1 MSTSD
6 EPGRPAAEP
15 RAEPRRDTAADTL
28 STAQRAELE
37 RLALLLRADLDD
49 VAFLARF
56 DAAALRAL
64 RTSVSQQIATE
75 NRAAYQRIAV
85 ASRLMPA
92 RATAAVAMKRM
103 PPRLSAAVVGDM
115 PPEHAADLAAAMR
128 PDYLRQVC
136 RHLSPTAAA
145 DVGWRLPDDV
155 LSAVLDELLAHRDA
169 VTMAEVVGTLDDD
182 QIRTCVAAF
191 DDDDDDMGLLVEMT
205 LGISDAAAVQRLLR
219 VLPQQTL
226 RAMLEHARRTPGQET
241 EMRAVLTAA
250 PPDVG
255 DRAAGLDG

>member
-1 MSTSD
+1 MSAVE
-6 EPGRPAAEP
+6 EPGRPAV
-15 RAEPRRDTAADTL
+15 EPRRDTTADTV

-37 RLALLLRADLDD
+37 RLALLLRADPDD
-49 VAFLARF
+49 VAYLARF

-64 RTSVSQQIATE
+64 RTGVSEQIATE
-75 NRAAYQRIAV
+75 NRAAYQRIAA

-103 PPRLSAAVVGDM
+103 PPRLSAAAVGDM

-145 DVGWRLPDDV
+145 DVGRRLPDDV
-155 LSAVLDELLAHRDA
+155 LAAVLAELLAHRDA
-169 VTMAEVVGTLDDD
+169 VTMAEVIGTLDDD

-191 DDDDDDMGLLVEMT
+191 ADDTGLLIEVT
-205 LGISDAAAVQRLLR
+205 LGISDAAAVQRLVR
-219 VLPQQTL
+219 VVPEPTL
-226 RAMLEHARRTPGQET
+226 RAMLEHARRTPGRET
-241 EMRAVLTAA
+241 EMQAILTAV
-250 PPDVG
+250 PPDVR
-255 DRAAGLDG
+255 DRGTGLDG